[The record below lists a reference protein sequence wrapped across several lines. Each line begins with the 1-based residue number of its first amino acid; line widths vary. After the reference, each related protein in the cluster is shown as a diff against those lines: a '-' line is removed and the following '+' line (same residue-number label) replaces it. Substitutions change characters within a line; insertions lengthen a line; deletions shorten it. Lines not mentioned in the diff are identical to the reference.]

1 MKVGYLTDQGKHR
14 PSNED
19 NLHVDQDLGLFI
31 VADGMGGHNAGEV
44 ASKIAVEVTSELVGR
59 GLEAGKEVE
68 EVFREAL
75 SNANRSIF
83 EKASVNPAWSDMG
96 TTLSMAF
103 TTDHKVVIGHIG
115 DSRAYLI
122 EKGKIEQLTEDHTF
136 VFDWLKQGLITR
148 EQARSHQARHGL
160 TEVLGVTDEVEV
172 DVAVWPWEKN
182 TCLLLCSDGLTDM
195 IEDEEIL
202 AIVESASDPQQACNK
217 LVTAANREG
226 GEDNITV
233 ILICN

>member
-1 MKVGYLTDQGKHR
+1 LKVAYLTDPGKHR

-19 NLHVDQDLGLFI
+19 SLYVGEDIGLFI

-44 ASKIAVEVTSELVGR
+44 ASKIAVEVTAEFVRVELQT
-59 GLEAGKEVE
+59 GKEVE

-75 SNANRSIF
+75 AHANRSIF

-96 TTLSMAF
+96 TTLSMAL
-103 TTDHKVVIGHIG
+103 TTDHKVVVGHIG

-122 EKGKIEQLTEDHTF
+122 GKGKIEQLTEDHTF
-136 VFDWLKQGLITR
+136 VFEWLKQGLITR
-148 EQARSHQARHGL
+148 EQARSHDARHGL
-160 TEVLGVTDEVEV
+160 TEALGVTNEVEV
-172 DVAVWPWEKN
+172 DVAIWPWEKN

-202 AIVESASDPQQACNK
+202 AIVESASDPQRACNE

>member
-1 MKVGYLTDQGKHR
+1 MG
-14 PSNED
+14 ED
-19 NLHVDQDLGLFI
+19 IGLFI

-44 ASKIAVEVTSELVGR
+44 ASKIAVDVTAEVVGA
-59 GLEAGKEVE
+59 GLQAGKEVE
-68 EVFREAL
+68 KVFREAL
-75 SNANRSIF
+75 ANANRSIF

-96 TTLSMAF
+96 TTLLMAL

-122 EKGKIEQLTEDHTF
+122 GKGKIEQLTEDHTF
-136 VFDWLKQGLITR
+136 VFEWLKQGLITR

-172 DVAVWPWEKN
+172 DVAVWPWEKKA
-182 TCLLLCSDGLTDM
+182 CLLLCSDGLTDM

-202 AIVESASDPQQACNK
+202 AIVESASDPQEACNQ

-233 ILICN
+233 ILVCN

>member
-1 MKVGYLTDQGKHR
+1 LKVAYLTDPGKHR

-19 NLHVDQDLGLFI
+19 SLYVDEDIGLFI

-44 ASKIAVEVTSELVGR
+44 ASKIAVDVTAEVVEA
-59 GLEAGKEVE
+59 GLQSGKEVE

-75 SNANRSIF
+75 ANANRSIF

-96 TTLSMAF
+96 TTLLMAL

-122 EKGKIEQLTEDHTF
+122 GKGKIEQLTEDHTF
-136 VFDWLKQGLITR
+136 VFEWLKQGLITR
-148 EQARSHQARHGL
+148 EQARTHQARHGL

-182 TCLLLCSDGLTDM
+182 ACLLLCSDGLTDM

-233 ILICN
+233 ILVCN